1 MHSTVS
7 LDQNGNAII
16 GLISKIVVLSI
27 TIGATSIS
35 LEIPTPILKKDWG
48 YLKYSQ
54 DHLLWGII

>member
-1 MHSTVS
+1 MHSIVS

-48 YLKYSQ
+48 YLK
-54 DHLLWGII
+54 